1 MRISCPFAIIVL
13 KNNEKHTKKQEKR
26 ERKTKTKN
34 GKKPKQHTKKQ
45 KQKTTYAGIAKLIC
59 MHMANEPTPEVMQ
72 CRVTRL

>member
-1 MRISCPFAIIVL
+1 VRISCPFAIIVL
-13 KNNEKHTKKQEKR
+13 KNKEKHTKKQEKR
-26 ERKTKTKN
+26 ERKKKTEKN
-34 GKKPKQHTKKQ
+34 QNNTQKKQ